1 MTISVSRLFF
11 YPISKFYTKC
21 TRNQVKNVTGV
32 LLECYSLGYLSTLHL
47 FALHIENC
55 IRILAQ
61 FFLKMIYNAR
71 VLALL
76 LALSIAT
83 VTGLFLSLVD
93 GVGLRALVV
102 ACLISFSVSYLTIF
116 VVLEFLIFRGVNK
129 INKMMSKLMKREL
142 KTVAK
147 EKPDMALNPF
157 KKLNQEITAFAL
169 LQQKEIEELK
179 KLEAFRKEFVADVSH
194 ELKTPIFAAQGFIH
208 TLLDGAVNDKNVR
221 DKFLKKAAKSLDG
234 LDLLV
239 HDLLTLSQIETG
251 DIKMKFDTVNMV
263 KLCEEV
269 VDQFEKKAEVKK
281 INLKLKPAKQSKILV
296 YADNQRIG
304 QVLTNLISNAINYT
318 PEGGEVTISFEI
330 GKKSVT
336 TYVTDTG
343 EGIPPD
349 HLHRIFERFYRVDK
363 SRSREKGG
371 TGLGLAIVKHI
382 LEGHGTKAEVK
393 SQVGKGSEFSFKI
406 QKSTEED

>member
-1 MTISVSRLFF
+1 
-11 YPISKFYTKC
+11 
-21 TRNQVKNVTGV
+21 
-32 LLECYSLGYLSTLHL
+32 
-47 FALHIENC
+47 
-55 IRILAQ
+55 
-61 FFLKMIYNAR
+61 MIYNAR